1 MKEIAT
7 PSTTKYIL
15 EKYHLNALKKYG
27 QNFLIDVNIINKI
40 VTSAKIDQTTAVIE
54 VGPGIGALT
63 QVLGRYSGKVTSFEI
78 DERFMPVY
86 QEFLNQDNIEII
98 FGDFMEQD
106 IKPIVDQLKQRYQ
119 KVCLVA
125 NLPYYI
131 TTPIITK
138 VIESDLDVSKMVIM
152 VQKEVGDRFS
162 SKPGNKEYGSIT
174 VFLNYYFN
182 IKKLFDVSRNC
193 FYPKPNVDSVI
204 LMLEKKNDTYNVKD
218 REKLFKLIRDSFS
231 FKRKT
236 IKNNLKGYDL
246 NKVEEVLINNG
257 YSLSSRAEELP
268 LDVFIQIAN
277 EI

>member
-1 MKEIAT
+1 M
-7 PSTTKYIL
+7 
-15 EKYHLNALKKYG
+15 NALKKYG

-131 TTPIITK
+131 TSP
-138 VIESDLDVSKMVIM
+138 VIMKLLEEKLPVESLTVGIDEMIVM
-152 VQKEVGDRFS
+152 VQKEVALKMTGIYKNPLLLMIKDMGTIEYLFTV
-162 SKPGNKEYGSIT
+162 NKN
-174 VFLNYYFN
+174 VFM
-182 IKKLFDVSRNC
+182 
-193 FYPKPNVDSVI
+193 PAPHVDSAI
-204 LMLEKKNDTYNVKD
+204 LKIELKKAPDL
-218 REKLFKLIRDSFS
+218 KLYEVLNICFKQR
-231 FKRKT
+231 RKT
-236 IKNNLKGYDL
+236 ILNNLKQSY
-246 NKVEEVLINNG
+246 EE
-257 YSLSSRAEELP
+257 AEEIL
-268 LDVFIQIAN
+268 LQTGIENRKRSEELELADFKNITKMI
-277 EI
+277 

>member
-131 TTPIITK
+131 TTVIIEK
-138 VIESDLDVSKMVIM
+138 VVLGNFGIDEMIVM
-152 VQKEVGDRFS
+152 VQKEVALKMTGIYKNPLLLMIKDMGTIEYLFTV
-162 SKPGNKEYGSIT
+162 NKN
-174 VFLNYYFN
+174 VFM
-182 IKKLFDVSRNC
+182 
-193 FYPKPNVDSVI
+193 PAPHVDSAI
-204 LMLEKKNDTYNVKD
+204 LKIELKKAPDL
-218 REKLFKLIRDSFS
+218 KLYEVLNICFKQR
-231 FKRKT
+231 RKT
-236 IKNNLKGYDL
+236 ILNNLKQSY
-246 NKVEEVLINNG
+246 EE
-257 YSLSSRAEELP
+257 AEEIL
-268 LDVFIQIAN
+268 LQTGIENRKRSEELELADFKNITKMI
-277 EI
+277 

>member
-1 MKEIAT
+1 M
-7 PSTTKYIL
+7 
-15 EKYHLNALKKYG
+15 
-27 QNFLIDVNIINKI
+27 
-40 VTSAKIDQTTAVIE
+40 
-54 VGPGIGALT
+54 
-63 QVLGRYSGKVTSFEI
+63 
-78 DERFMPVY
+78 
-86 QEFLNQDNIEII
+86 
-98 FGDFMEQD
+98 
-106 IKPIVDQLKQRYQ
+106 
-119 KVCLVA
+119 
-125 NLPYYI
+125 
-131 TTPIITK
+131 
-138 VIESDLDVSKMVIM
+138 
-152 VQKEVGDRFS
+152 
-162 SKPGNKEYGSIT
+162 
-174 VFLNYYFN
+174 NYYFN

>member
-131 TTPIITK
+131 TTAIIEK
-138 VIESDLDVSKMVIM
+138 VVLGNFGVAGVIVMVL
-152 VQKEVGDRFS
+152 KEVALKMTGIYKNPLLLMIKDMGTIEYLFTV
-162 SKPGNKEYGSIT
+162 NKN
-174 VFLNYYFN
+174 VFM
-182 IKKLFDVSRNC
+182 
-193 FYPKPNVDSVI
+193 PAPHVDSAI
-204 LMLEKKNDTYNVKD
+204 LKIELKKAPDL
-218 REKLFKLIRDSFS
+218 KLYEVLNICFKQR
-231 FKRKT
+231 RKT
-236 IKNNLKGYDL
+236 ILNNLKQSY
-246 NKVEEVLINNG
+246 EE
-257 YSLSSRAEELP
+257 AEEIL
-268 LDVFIQIAN
+268 LQTGIENRKRSEELELADFKNITKMI
-277 EI
+277 